1 MAEILIRHLLFGFII
16 FTFFIVGG
24 MSMIGEMAQK
34 NPDFA
39 TDPSVQQFNVTLDKY
54 ADLTSSVKKVETGV
68 GESAEGKGSPGDFGF
83 LNTLITGGYNLLTG
97 LFTSFTFM
105 GEAITGIAAV
115 FALPSWMPVLIGF
128 FITIIVAF
136 GIYTAIFQREI

>member
-24 MSMIGEMAQK
+24 MSMIGEMATK
-34 NPDFA
+34 NPEFA
-39 TDPSVQQFNVTLDKY
+39 NDPSVHEFNVTLDKY
-54 ADLTSSVKKVETGV
+54 DDLTRSVKKVKTGV
-68 GESAEGKGSPGDFGF
+68 GESSQSSPGVFGF
-83 LNTLITGGYNLLTG
+83 LNTLITGGYNLLTT
-97 LFTSFTFM
+97 LFTSFAFM

-115 FALPSWMPVLIGF
+115 FALPPFMPILIGM
-128 FITIIVAF
+128 FITIIIAF